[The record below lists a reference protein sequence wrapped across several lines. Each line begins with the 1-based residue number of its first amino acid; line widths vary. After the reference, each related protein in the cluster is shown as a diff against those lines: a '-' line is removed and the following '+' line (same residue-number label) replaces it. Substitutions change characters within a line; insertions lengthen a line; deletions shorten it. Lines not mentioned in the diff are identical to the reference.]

1 MDEVAATETRLD
13 AVTIYARGAR
23 IRRSVSLAAVGR
35 HVRITGLPLAVI
47 DDTVRV
53 SVEGSAIATNLRVAL
68 DTPLLADA
76 PEEPAAVREAKRHVA
91 VGSAELA
98 RLEAGLERLQ
108 TSSVLGEDPSD
119 DPPAAWAAIVA
130 ARRAVL
136 AVRTERELAL
146 RSQLTAARK
155 RLDAMQLDLE
165 VALDRDRN
173 TARDAK
179 PHELRKRLDIELS
192 GEGAITLHVE
202 YMVVAAR
209 WAPSYVARIEGAKA
223 TVEIRAV
230 VAQDTGEDWRGAKLV
245 LSTAEPVRFAQLP
258 ELAAQRIGRKQAEP
272 LRTGF
277 RAPPAGAEALYADY
291 QRYVAQR
298 AEGEADERNLDRS
311 KAPRD
316 AEFGGGFDDEGTV
329 LGGVHGRAQSFA
341 EENWDEETSAAKDR
355 FSTPPRGAL
364 AMDTRHAF
372 APPMQA
378 AAPATMLMDEL
389 AAPEKAKAGNVM
401 AKRARGGDGGG
412 GMPDE
417 PVAHKPKPAAGE
429 PSPLLDYKNLM
440 MGEARSQ
447 ARGRLIAAPQD
458 GDRAAIQ
465 RDVNTRE
472 TRIDLLSLPPGCIGN
487 WSHAYDYAYTADG
500 AIDVASDAA
509 WHSIAVTASAATV
522 QLRHVAVPR
531 EQPDVFRIA
540 TLANPFPGPLL
551 PGPIDVYDRG
561 RFLVTS
567 NVEQS
572 PPGATLEIGLGVDA
586 AIKIARNTEFR
597 EEATGMLRGSLKLHH
612 GISIDVDNVSAQPV
626 ELEVRERIPV
636 PREGDDDVEIA
647 IGRVEPAWEP
657 WKPDADGPRAA
668 RLRGGYR
675 WRVSLAAGAK
685 KTLRAAYEVKI
696 PSKAELVGGNRRE
709 S

>member
-1 MDEVAATETRLD
+1 MDEVAATDTRLD

-23 IRRSVSLAAVGR
+23 IRRSVSIAAAGS
-35 HVRITGLPLAVI
+35 HLRITGLPLAVI
-47 DDTVRV
+47 EDTMRV
-53 SVEGSAIATNLRVAL
+53 SVEGAAIATNVRVAI
-68 DTPLLADA
+68 DTPPHASA
-76 PEEPAAVREAKRHVA
+76 PEESAAVREAKRLVA
-91 VGSAELA
+91 IASAELA
-98 RLEAGLERLQ
+98 RLEAGLERLRA
-108 TSSVLGEDPSD
+108 SSVLGEDPSD
-119 DPPAAWAAIVA
+119 DPPASWAAIVS

-155 RLDAMQLDLE
+155 ALEAAQLDLE

-173 TARDAK
+173 TAREAK
-179 PHELRKRLDIELS
+179 PHELRKRLDLELS
-192 GEGAITLHVE
+192 GSGPITLHVE
-202 YMVVAAR
+202 YLVVAAR
-209 WAPSYVARIEGAKA
+209 WAPSYVARIDGAKA
-223 TVEIRAV
+223 SFELRAV
-230 VAQDTGEDWRGAKLV
+230 IAQDTGEDWRGAKLV
-245 LSTAEPVRFAQLP
+245 LSTAEPARFAQLP

-272 LRTGF
+272 PRSGF

-291 QRYVAQR
+291 LRYVAQR
-298 AEGEADERNLDRS
+298 VETDDDAREQERPTAPFGAVDPDELD
-311 KAPRD
+311 D
-316 AEFGGGFDDEGTV
+316 GTV
-329 LGGVHGRAQSFA
+329 LGARAQSFS

-355 FSTPPRGAL
+355 FSTPPRGAPMMSRRL
-364 AMDTRHAF
+364 AATL
-372 APPMQA
+372 PA
-378 AAPATMLMDEL
+378 AAPSTIVMDEL
-389 AAPEKAKAGNVM
+389 AAPEKVKSSNVM
-401 AKRARGGDGGG
+401 AKRAAGG
-412 GMPDE
+412 GMRDE
-417 PVAHKPKPAAGE
+417 PAANKPKPPPPGE
-429 PSPLLDYKNLM
+429 PSPLLDYRNLVM
-440 MGEARSQ
+440 ADARAP
-447 ARGRLIAAPQD
+447 ARGRLIPAPQD

-465 RDVNTRE
+465 RDVATRE
-472 TRIDLLSLPPGCIGN
+472 IRIERLALPPGCVGS
-487 WSHAYDYAYTADG
+487 WSHSYDYAYATDG

-509 WHSIAVTASAATV
+509 WHSIAVTASTAAV

-567 NVEQS
+567 SVEQS

-586 AIKIARNTEFR
+586 AIKVARNTEFR
-597 EEATGMLRGSLKLHH
+597 EEAAGMLRGSLKLHH
-612 GISIDVDNVSAQPV
+612 GIAIDVDNVSAQPV

-636 PREGDDDVEIA
+636 AREGDDEVEIA
-647 IGRVEPAWEP
+647 LGRVEPAWEP

-675 WRVSLAAGAK
+675 WRVTLPAGAR

-696 PSKAELVGGNRRE
+696 SGKAELVGGNRRE

>member
-1 MDEVAATETRLD
+1 MDEVAATDTRLD

-23 IRRSVSLAAVGR
+23 IQRSVSIAAVGTR
-35 HVRITGLPLAVI
+35 VRITGLPLAVI
-47 DDTVRV
+47 EDTVRV
-53 SVEGSAIATNLRVAL
+53 SVEGSAIATNVRVAI
-68 DTPLLADA
+68 DTPPEASA
-76 PEEPAAVREAKRHVA
+76 PEESAAVREAKRLVA
-91 VGSAELA
+91 IASAELA
-98 RLEAGLERLQ
+98 RLEAGLDRLRA
-108 TSSVLGEDPSD
+108 SSVLGEDPSD
-119 DPPAAWAAIVA
+119 DPPASWAAIVS

-155 RLDAMQLDLE
+155 ALDAAQIDLE

-173 TARDAK
+173 TAREAK
-179 PHELRKRLDIELS
+179 PHELRKRLDVELS
-192 GEGAITLHVE
+192 GSGPITLHVE
-202 YMVVAAR
+202 YLVVAAR
-209 WAPSYVARIEGAKA
+209 WAPSYVARIDGAKA
-223 TVEIRAV
+223 SFELRAV

-245 LSTAEPVRFAQLP
+245 LSTAEPARFAQLP

-272 LRTGF
+272 PRSGF
-277 RAPPAGAEALYADY
+277 RAPPAGAEALYADH
-291 QRYVAQR
+291 QRYLAQR
-298 AEGEADERNLDRS
+298 VEIDDDAREPERPTAPFDAVDSDELD
-311 KAPRD
+311 D
-316 AEFGGGFDDEGTV
+316 GTV
-329 LGGVHGRAQSFA
+329 LGRAQSFS

-355 FSTPPRGAL
+355 FSTPPRGA
-364 AMDTRHAF
+364 
-372 APPMQA
+372 PMMARRLA
-378 AAPATMLMDEL
+378 AAMPASAPSTIVMDER
-389 AAPEKAKAGNVM
+389 AAPEMKKSDNVM
-401 AKRARGGDGGG
+401 RSRAAGGG
-412 GMPDE
+412 AMRDE
-417 PVAHKPKPAAGE
+417 PAANKPKPPPPGE
-429 PSPLLDYKNLM
+429 PSPLLDYRNLVM
-440 MGEARSQ
+440 ADARSP
-447 ARGRLIAAPQD
+447 ARGRLIPAPQD
-458 GDRAAIQ
+458 GDRAAVR
-465 RDVNTRE
+465 RDVTTRE
-472 TRIDLLSLPPGCIGN
+472 TRIELLALPPGCIGS
-487 WSHAYDYAYTADG
+487 WSHSYDYAYATDG
-500 AIDVASDAA
+500 AIEVASDAS
-509 WHSIAVTASAATV
+509 WHSIAVTASTAAV

-586 AIKIARNTEFR
+586 AIKVARNTEFR

-612 GISIDVDNVSAQPV
+612 GIAIDVDNVSAQPV

-636 PREGDDDVEIA
+636 AREGDDEVEIA
-647 IGRVEPAWEP
+647 LGRVEPAWEP

-675 WRVSLAAGAK
+675 WRVTLPAGAK

-696 PSKAELVGGNRRE
+696 SGKAELVGGNRRE

>member
-1 MDEVAATETRLD
+1 MDEVAATDTRLD

-23 IRRSVSLAAVGR
+23 IQRSVSIAAVGTR
-35 HVRITGLPLAVI
+35 VRITGLPLAVI
-47 DDTVRV
+47 EDTVRV
-53 SVEGSAIATNLRVAL
+53 SVEGSAIATNVRVAI
-68 DTPLLADA
+68 DTPPEASA
-76 PEEPAAVREAKRHVA
+76 PEESAAVREAKRLVA
-91 VGSAELA
+91 IASAELA
-98 RLEAGLERLQ
+98 RLEAGLDRLRA
-108 TSSVLGEDPSD
+108 SSVLGEDPSD
-119 DPPAAWAAIVA
+119 DPPASWAAIVS

-155 RLDAMQLDLE
+155 ALDAAQIDLE

-173 TARDAK
+173 TAREAK
-179 PHELRKRLDIELS
+179 PHELRKRLDVELS
-192 GEGAITLHVE
+192 GSGPITLHVE
-202 YMVVAAR
+202 YLVVAAR
-209 WAPSYVARIEGAKA
+209 WAPSYVARIDGAKA
-223 TVEIRAV
+223 SFELRAV

-245 LSTAEPVRFAQLP
+245 LSTAEPARFAQLP

-272 LRTGF
+272 PRSGF
-277 RAPPAGAEALYADY
+277 RAPPAGAEALYADH
-291 QRYVAQR
+291 QRYLAQR
-298 AEGEADERNLDRS
+298 VEIDDDAREPERPTAPFDAVDSDELD
-311 KAPRD
+311 D
-316 AEFGGGFDDEGTV
+316 GTV
-329 LGGVHGRAQSFA
+329 LGRAQSFS

-355 FSTPPRGAL
+355 FSTPPRGA
-364 AMDTRHAF
+364 
-372 APPMQA
+372 PMMARRLA
-378 AAPATMLMDEL
+378 AAMPASAPSTIVMDER
-389 AAPEKAKAGNVM
+389 AAPEMKKSDNVM
-401 AKRARGGDGGG
+401 RSRAAGGG
-412 GMPDE
+412 AMRDE
-417 PVAHKPKPAAGE
+417 PAANKPTPPPPGE
-429 PSPLLDYKNLM
+429 PSPLLDYRNLVM
-440 MGEARSQ
+440 ADARSP
-447 ARGRLIAAPQD
+447 ARGRLIPAPQD
-458 GDRAAIQ
+458 GDRAAVR
-465 RDVNTRE
+465 RDVTTRE
-472 TRIDLLSLPPGCIGN
+472 TRIELLALPPGCIGS
-487 WSHAYDYAYTADG
+487 WSHSYDYAYATDG
-500 AIDVASDAA
+500 AIEVASDAS
-509 WHSIAVTASAATV
+509 WHSIAVTASTAAV

-586 AIKIARNTEFR
+586 AIKVARNTEFR

-612 GISIDVDNVSAQPV
+612 GIAIDVDNVSAQPV

-636 PREGDDDVEIA
+636 AREGDDEVEIA
-647 IGRVEPAWEP
+647 LGRVEPAWEP

-675 WRVSLAAGAK
+675 WRVTLPAGAK

-696 PSKAELVGGNRRE
+696 SGKAELVGGNRRE

>member
-1 MDEVAATETRLD
+1 MDEVAATDTRLD

-23 IRRSVSLAAVGR
+23 IRRSVSIAAVR
-35 HVRITGLPLAVI
+35 NHVRITGLPLAVI

-53 SVEGSAIATNLRVAL
+53 SVEGSAMATNLRVAI
-68 DTPLLADA
+68 DTPPLANA
-76 PEEPAAVREAKRHVA
+76 PEETAAVREAKRLVA

-98 RLEAGLERLQ
+98 RLEAGLERLRA
-108 TSSVLGEDPSD
+108 SSVLGEDPSD
-119 DPPAAWAAIVA
+119 DPPASWAAIVS

-155 RLDAMQLDLE
+155 RLDAVRIDLE

-223 TVEIRAV
+223 TFEIRAV

-245 LSTAEPVRFAQLP
+245 LSTAEPVRFAQFP

-272 LRTGF
+272 PRRGF
-277 RAPPAGAEALYADY
+277 RAPPAGAEALYADF
-291 QRYVAQR
+291 QRYVARR
-298 AEGEADERNLDRS
+298 AEGGAGIERNLDRP
-311 KAPRD
+311 KAPRE
-316 AEFGGGFDDEGTV
+316 AEIDGDDDGTV
-329 LGGVHGRAQSFA
+329 TGGVHTRAQSFS

-355 FSTPPRGAL
+355 FSTPPRGAP
-364 AMDTRHAF
+364 AMDARHAF
-372 APPMQA
+372 APQA
-378 AAPATMLMDEL
+378 AAPSTIVMDEL
-389 AAPEKAKAGNVM
+389 AAPEMKKSGKM
-401 AKRARGGDGGG
+401 ARRGGGAAGG
-412 GMPDE
+412 GMRDE
-417 PVAHKPKPAAGE
+417 PAANKPKPPQPGE
-429 PSPLLDYKNLM
+429 PSPLLDYKNLV
-440 MGEARSQ
+440 MGDARSS

-472 TRIDLLSLPPGCIGN
+472 TRIDLLALPPGCIGN
-487 WSHAYDYAYTADG
+487 WSHAYDYAYSTDG

-522 QLRHVAVPR
+522 QLRHVTVPR
-531 EQPDVFRIA
+531 EQTDVFRIA

-567 NVEQS
+567 SVEQS

-636 PREGDDDVEIA
+636 GREGDDDVEIA

-675 WRVSLAAGAK
+675 WRVTLPPGAK
-685 KTLRAAYEVKI
+685 KTLRAAYEIKI